1 MAVTQDTLIT
11 AKTAA
16 ENSADF
22 TVDTGIPK
30 TLTLYIDE
38 TNKED
43 FGPHAGIA
51 LQRKCV
57 GGYYQPVGVILS
69 LSSKQVSVTGAG
81 TYRLVKPVTVK
92 KLGVQADY

>member
-30 TLTLYIDE
+30 TLTLYLDE
-38 TNKED
+38 TDKAD
-43 FGPHAGIA
+43 FGPYVGIN

-57 GGYYQPVGVILS
+57 GGYYQPEGGLS
-69 LSSKQVSVTGAG
+69 AETRQLFVVKAG
-81 TYRLVKPVTVK
+81 TYRLVKPATVK
-92 KLGVQADY
+92 KIGVQADY